1 MQIGAVAV
9 LISLV
14 VALYAA
20 VILIVLTRALIR
32 CVLDKPIRPVR
43 LEVAFKD
50 LDALMDKKIV

>member
-1 MQIGAVAV
+1 MQLGAVAV

-20 VILIVLTRALIR
+20 IIMLVLTRALYR
-32 CVLDKPIRPVR
+32 CVLDKPSRPIR

-50 LDALMDKKIV
+50 LDALMDKKKV